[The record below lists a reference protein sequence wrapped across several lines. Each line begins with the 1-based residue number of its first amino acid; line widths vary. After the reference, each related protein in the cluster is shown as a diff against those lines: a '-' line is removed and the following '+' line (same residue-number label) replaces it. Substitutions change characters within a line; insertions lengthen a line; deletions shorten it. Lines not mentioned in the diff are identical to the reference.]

1 MQRENEGEGRRVEN
15 IVGKE
20 MGGGVAVLTRKWG
33 SYLDIHDCSESL
45 RSAWSAENP
54 RCWTNKSRCV

>member
-20 MGGGVAVLTRKWG
+20 IGGVLTRKRG

-54 RCWTNKSRCV
+54 RCWTNKSCCV